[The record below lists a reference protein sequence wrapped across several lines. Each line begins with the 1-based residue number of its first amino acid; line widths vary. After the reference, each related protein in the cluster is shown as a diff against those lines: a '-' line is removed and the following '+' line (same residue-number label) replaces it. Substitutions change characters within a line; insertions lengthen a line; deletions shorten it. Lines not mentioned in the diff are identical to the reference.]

1 MMNANA
7 RIPRNDS
14 TTPVQPGLPLA
25 GVIVPRGRHS
35 VNAKFVTA
43 ALVGLLLL
51 GTGGCST
58 VGFYAQAASGQAS
71 LMFSRR
77 DVGEVIADPRSDPEV
92 VLRLRLVADMLRYA
106 EDELHLP
113 VGGRY
118 RSYVEIDGA
127 LMWSVVAA
135 PEFSVE
141 AIPRCYP
148 VIGCAVYRG
157 YFARPRAAREAERL
171 GVYHDVLV
179 AEVAAYSTLGWFD
192 DPIVSSFLGYHE
204 AALAD
209 LIFHELAHSVVYVPG
224 DSAFNES
231 FAGFVGNE
239 GALRW
244 LAHNDGDAPVY
255 REGVES
261 AKAYSRFLGEW
272 RGRLADLYAQPIANA
287 AKRQLKAELF
297 AAMRSDYGLQRDR
310 LGGGRYDA
318 DMEEPFNNARM
329 ALISTYEDQKPRFAR
344 LFRDLG
350 EDWPAFYAAVKRLG
364 ALPEDQR
371 WERGALTLR

>member
-7 RIPRNDS
+7 RVPRNDS
-14 TTPVQPGLPLA
+14 TTPVQPGLPHA
-25 GVIVPRGRHS
+25 EYIVPPGQRS
-35 VNAKFVTA
+35 VNAK
-43 ALVGLLLL
+43 LVVPVLLGLLVLSL
-51 GTGGCST
+51 GGCST
-58 VGFYAQAASGQAS
+58 VGFYAQAATGQAS
-71 LMFSRR
+71 LMFARR
-77 DVGEVIADPRSDPEV
+77 DVGEVIADPHSDPEV
-92 VLRLRLVADMLRYA
+92 VRKLRLVENLLRYA

-127 LMWSVVAA
+127 LLWSVVAA
-135 PEFSVE
+135 PEFSVD
-141 AIPRCYP
+141 AVPRCYP

-157 YFARPRAAREAERL
+157 YFARTSASREAERL
-171 GVYHDVLV
+171 GVTHDVLM

-192 DPIVSSFLGYHE
+192 DPILSSFLGYDE

-209 LIFHELAHSVVYVPG
+209 LIFHELAHSVVYVAG

-239 GALRW
+239 GAFRW
-244 LAHNDGDAPVY
+244 LGRDGGDAAAY
-255 REGVES
+255 RQSLAS

-272 RGRLADLYAQPIANA
+272 RGRLADLYARAVGDA

-297 AAMRSDYGLQRDR
+297 AAMRRDYESNRER

-318 DMEEPFNNARM
+318 AMAAPFNNARM
-329 ALISTYEDQKPRFAR
+329 ALISTYEDNKPRFAR
-344 LFRDLG
+344 LFSDLG
-350 EDWPAFYAAVKRLG
+350 EDWPAFYAAVGKL
-364 ALPEDQR
+364 AVLPEEER
-371 WERGALTLR
+371 WETFDR

>member
-1 MMNANA
+1 M
-7 RIPRNDS
+7 
-14 TTPVQPGLPLA
+14 PL
-25 GVIVPRGRHS
+25 GRGS
-35 VNAKFVTA
+35 VNVTA
-43 ALVGLLLL
+43 ALVGLLML
-51 GTGGCST
+51 GVGGCST
-58 VGFYAQAASGQAS
+58 VGFYAQAAAGQAS
-71 LMFSRR
+71 LMFARR
-77 DVGEVIADPRSDPEV
+77 DAGDVIADPLSDPEV
-92 VLRLRLVADMLRYA
+92 VRKLRLVAEMLRYA

-135 PEFSVE
+135 PEFSIE

-157 YFARPRAAREAERL
+157 YFARTRAAREAERL
-171 GVYHDVLV
+171 GVSHDVMV

-192 DPIVSSFLGYHE
+192 DPVLSSFLGYDE
-204 AALAD
+204 ASLAD
-209 LIFHELAHSVVYVPG
+209 LVFHELAHSVVYVAG

-244 LAHNDGDAPVY
+244 LAHSGRDASGY
-255 REGVES
+255 RQGVES
-261 AKAYSRFLGEW
+261 AKAYARFLGEW
-272 RGRLADLYAQPIANA
+272 RHRLGDLYRQPIGDD

-297 AAMRSDYGLQRDR
+297 AAMHADYRLQRDR

-318 DMEEPFNNARM
+318 AMTEPFNNARM
-329 ALISTYEDQKPRFAR
+329 ALISTYEDDKPRFAR
-344 LFRDLG
+344 LFSDLG
-350 EDWPAFYAAVKRLG
+350 EDWAAFYDAVKELA
-364 ALPEDQR
+364 ALPKDQR
-371 WERGALTLR
+371 WKSIDP